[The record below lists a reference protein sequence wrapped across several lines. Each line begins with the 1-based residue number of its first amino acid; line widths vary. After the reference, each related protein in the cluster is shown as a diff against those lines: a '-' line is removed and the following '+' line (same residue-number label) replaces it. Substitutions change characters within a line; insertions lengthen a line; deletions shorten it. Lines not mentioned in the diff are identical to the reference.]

1 MILRSRI
8 LLALA
13 AVLASVLIQT
23 TVFREFRPLGV
34 APDLVIL
41 TVIAAARWL
50 DPQPAVLLGFT
61 GGIVIDLLG
70 AQVLGLRALAYT
82 VVAYLTVRLRDRMEV
97 NVLTCGVILVGLVAV
112 GVLIVGVVG
121 TLVQEQTVTSTGF
134 AHRAPP
140 RSPVR
145 PGIGDRSAA
154 PDDPPPP
161 AQRAGEGAAVT
172 RHSFG
177 RRQW

>member
-23 TVFREFRPLGV
+23 TVFRELRPLGV

-134 AHRAPP
+134 ARALLLVPLYDL
-140 RSPVR
+140 VL
-145 PGIGDRSAA
+145 GI
-154 PDDPPPP
+154 
-161 AQRAGEGAAVT
+161 AVLPLMT
-172 RHSFG
+172 RLLRLSE
-177 RRQW
+177 REKALL